1 MPITYDDL
9 KRMSE
14 ELSRLPRRRKSYSR
28 KGAME
33 FLADKILFLLQ
44 EGYSLE
50 SIFWRLERK
59 FRIPKEV
66 VLEALFNRLK
76 EERPKEDPERVLAE
90 IIAEGGPAVETTATP
105 RIIEQS
111 TPAAGSLPEPEDAG
125 LKSPAIEGDIQDSPA
140 RATKEPEDAGMASPK
155 TEGDI
160 QDSPARAANELKDAG
175 MASPKTEGGIQDSP
189 ARVANEPPAGTGR
202 QDKAP
207 SARRAGNHAPAFGDG
222 SGLAKLQNY
231 E

>member
-33 FLADKILFLLQ
+33 FLADKILFLLH
-44 EGYSLE
+44 EGRSLE

-59 FRIPKEV
+59 FRISEEA
-66 VLEALFNRLK
+66 VLEALLDRLK
-76 EERPKEDPERVLAE
+76 EERPNEDPERVLAE
-90 IIAEGGPAVETTATP
+90 IIDEGRPAVETTATP
-105 RIIEQS
+105 RIIEQP
-111 TPAAGSLPEPEDAG
+111 TPVAGSLPEPEEAG
-125 LKSPAIEGDIQDSPA
+125 L
-140 RATKEPEDAGMASPK
+140 ASP
-155 TEGDI
+155 E
-160 QDSPARAANELKDAG
+160 P
-175 MASPKTEGGIQDSP
+175 EGGIQNSP
-189 ARVANEPPAGTGR
+189 DRATNEQPAGISS
-202 QDKAP
+202 QDKAT
-207 SARRAGNHAPAFGDG
+207 SARQAGIPAPAFGDG

>member
-1 MPITYDDL
+1 
-9 KRMSE
+9 
-14 ELSRLPRRRKSYSR
+14 
-28 KGAME
+28 ME

-59 FRIPKEV
+59 FRIPKEA

-76 EERPKEDPERVLAE
+76 EERPKEDPKRVLAE
-90 IIAEGGPAVETTATP
+90 IIAEGEPAVETTATP

-125 LKSPAIEGDIQDSPA
+125 LKSPE
-140 RATKEPEDAGMASPK
+140 
-155 TEGDI
+155 TEGGI
-160 QDSPARAANELKDAG
+160 QDSPARAANEPKDAG
-175 MASPKTEGGIQDSP
+175 MASPKTEGGILDSP
-189 ARVANEPPAGTGR
+189 ARVAKEPPAGTGR